1 MHKKTNVSFAAK
13 FLKRR
18 RRAQCTLKEI
28 RHEIA
33 ILSLCSDSEHI
44 VKLHSVFET
53 TVETAL
59 VLELATG
66 GELQTL
72 LDENGSLNESQ
83 TRFCMRE
90 VLKALQYL
98 HRKSIAHLD
107 LKPQNILL
115 CGTCI
120 EDGLKLCDFG
130 ISRVVA
136 EGGSKVREILGTP
149 DYVAPEV
156 SVSTCAN
163 EIAFFC
169 QSRFLRKIDVKPFV
183 FLYALCNYVYLLLNC
198 FSSFRFSFY
207 RSCRMNHCHLKQTS
221 GRSVY

>member
-1 MHKKTNVSFAAK
+1 MRVHFTLLLLLFCRGKFATVRRAMHKKTGVSFAAK
-13 FLKRR
+13 FLRRR

-33 ILSLCSDSEHI
+33 ILLLCADSGHI
-44 VKLHSVFET
+44 VKLHSVHET
-53 TVETAL
+53 TLETAL
-59 VLELATG
+59 LLELATG

-72 LDENGSLNESQ
+72 LDEAGSLTEPQ
-83 TRFCMRE
+83 TRICMQE

-98 HRKSIAHLD
+98 HKKSIAHLD

-115 CGTCI
+115 CGTRV

-156 SVSTCAN
+156 SLAQLFVSPQITKN
-163 EIAFFC
+163 
-169 QSRFLRKIDVKPFV
+169 L
-183 FLYALCNYVYLLLNC
+183 
-198 FSSFRFSFY
+198 
-207 RSCRMNHCHLKQTS
+207 
-221 GRSVY
+221 

>member
-1 MHKKTNVSFAAK
+1 MHKKSGVSFAAK
-13 FLKRR
+13 FLRRR

-33 ILSLCSDSEHI
+33 ILLLCADSEHI
-44 VKLHSVFET
+44 VKLHSVHET
-53 TVETAL
+53 TLETAL
-59 VLELATG
+59 LLEMATG

-72 LDENGSLNESQ
+72 LDDSGSLAEAQ
-83 TRFCMRE
+83 TRICMQE

-98 HRKSIAHLD
+98 HKKCIAHLD

-115 CGTCI
+115 CGERV

-130 ISRVVA
+130 ISRMVT

-156 SVSTCAN
+156 SRIRNVFLL
-163 EIAFFC
+163 IFFC
-169 QSRFLRKIDVKPFV
+169 
-183 FLYALCNYVYLLLNC
+183 LCRWMTFAVIYNLEK
-198 FSSFRFSFY
+198 
-207 RSCRMNHCHLKQTS
+207 HAIES
-221 GRSVY
+221 G